1 MKVKCANITKIT
13 LKDRYIMEI
22 EAIFSSISYKDP
34 LWIAVA
40 FLFGALSRAVGLP
53 PLVGFLV
60 AGFVLNALG
69 VAGGYFLN
77 EMADLGVALLLFS
90 IGLKLKIKNLLKV
103 EIWGTALA
111 HMGIF
116 IVFTSATLLFLKSTG
131 LSLFAELTLIQMILI
146 SFALS
151 FSSTVFVVKVL
162 DEQGNFLSR
171 FGQMSIGI
179 LIIQDI
185 VAVLY
190 LGASIAKIPSVWAI
204 VLIAAILISRPLL
217 IKLSTSA
224 GHGELLLLFGLVMAL
239 GGSALFEWVDMKGD
253 LGSLFL
259 GILLANTAKSEE
271 LANSLFS
278 IKELFLVGFFLS
290 IGMTGL
296 PNLDTLII
304 VPILL
309 TLIFFKSALFFFILS
324 FFKSRTAPAVKASI
338 ILGNYSE
345 FGLIVT
351 IVGVSQ
357 GWISN
362 EWLIVI
368 AMLVST
374 SFVISSAL
382 NSRSDD
388 IYNNFRER
396 LKKFQHKSLLK
407 EENEI
412 NIKGVKILICGMGRV
427 GGGAYDYLAKENNV
441 IGLDFDNDVIKKQ
454 RKKHRKT
461 YYANVSGS
469 DFWSQIDI
477 KNTTVE
483 HIMLCTPNVDTNM
496 HAASLAREWGFT
508 GKISATA
515 IYNDEKD
522 GLLESG
528 VDTVFDIY
536 AEAGAGFALHG
547 KEESKS

>member
-1 MKVKCANITKIT
+1 
-13 LKDRYIMEI
+13 MEI

-34 LWIAVA
+34 IWIAVA
-40 FLFGALSRAVGLP
+40 FLFGALSKTAGLP

-69 VAGGYFLN
+69 ATGGSFLN
-77 EMADLGVALLLFS
+77 EMADLGIALLLFS
-90 IGLKLKIKNLLKV
+90 IGLKLKIKDLLKV

-116 IVFTSATLLFLKSTG
+116 ILFTSATLLFLKSTG
-131 LSLFAELTLIQMILI
+131 LSLFSELSLTQMLLV

-151 FSSTVFVVKVL
+151 FSSTVFVVKIL

-171 FGQMSIGI
+171 FGQISIGI
-179 LIIQDI
+179 LIIQDL

-204 VLIAAILISRPLL
+204 VLIACILISRPLF

-239 GGSALFEWVDMKGD
+239 GGSVLFQWVDMKGD
-253 LGSLFL
+253 LGSLFF
-259 GILLANTAKSEE
+259 GILLANTPKADE
-271 LANSLFS
+271 LSKSLFG

-290 IGMTGL
+290 IGMAGL
-296 PNLDTLII
+296 PNMDTLMV

-309 TLIFFKSALFFFILS
+309 VLIIFKSGFFFLVLS
-324 FFKSRTAPAVKASI
+324 FFKVRVFSAVKASI
-338 ILGNYSE
+338 ALGNYSE
-345 FGLIVT
+345 FGLIVA

-362 EWLIVI
+362 EWLIII
-368 AMLVST
+368 AMLVAT
-374 SFVISSAL
+374 SFVVSSVF
-382 NSRSDD
+382 NSKSDD
-388 IYNNFRER
+388 IFIKHREY
-396 LKKFQHKSLLK
+396 LKKFQHESLLEAK
-407 EENEI
+407 NKL
-412 NIKGVKILICGMGRV
+412 NIAGVNILICGMGRV
-427 GGGAYDYLAKENNV
+427 GQGAYDYLAKNNSI
-441 IGLDFDNDVIKKQ
+441 IGLDFDNDVVKKQ
-454 RKKHRKT
+454 CAKHRKT

-477 KNTTVE
+477 KNSDVK
-483 HIMLCTPNVDTNM
+483 HVMLCAPNVDTNM

-515 IYNDEKD
+515 IYADEKEL
-522 GLLESG
+522 LLESG
-528 VDTVFDIY
+528 VNTVFDVY

-547 KEESKS
+547 KEEN